1 MTDAEDREADG
12 RVGTPNTSSWTVYNQ
27 QQRAVAQLG
36 SALDWGSRGRRFK
49 SCQPDQKH
57 VMTKGVATTVV
68 AMAATPSSTA
78 TLSEAESKRLLAD
91 FGVPMAREEIVTD
104 ADAAADAAARLGFP
118 VVAKLCGDKIAH
130 KTERGLVRLKLTD
143 AAAVRTATEELLAAS
158 RPEDGDVTVLVAP
171 MVSGNRELI
180 AGVVR
185 DPQFGASVMLGV
197 GGVLAEAIAD
207 VVFRP
212 APLDTITAHEM
223 IDGLSTQ
230 KLLGAFR
237 GEAPVD
243 RDLLASILVGLGRVA
258 DERPDVVSVDV
269 NPLIVDGTGR
279 PVAVDALVEIGEAST
294 SEVPARPRPSDEQF
308 AALFEPRGVV
318 ITGASTH
325 PGKFGFVS
333 LHNLL
338 ASGYRGSVFGT
349 NLQGEEVLGVRTV
362 ADLADLPDGE
372 IDLVFVCTPA
382 SANPDLLRA
391 CAAKGV
397 KAAFLTSAGYG
408 EAGEEGRRAEAELVA
423 LADELGILLAGPNG
437 QGVVSTPAN
446 LCAQIVAPY
455 PPAGRIGVASQSGN
469 FVSSFMNYARA
480 TGVGISR
487 AVSAGNAAA
496 VTVADYL
503 DFYADD
509 PETAVGLAYVE
520 GITDGRS
527 LMERLASVAR
537 RKPLVL
543 VKGGAT
549 EGGARAAASHTGA
562 LAADDKVFDGFCRA
576 AGITRAATVEEAFE
590 AAATFASQPLPAGP
604 NVVVLT
610 TAGGWGVVTSDALT
624 REGILHLVD
633 LPDDLRTAI
642 DAKLPPRWSRSNP
655 VDCAG
660 GETRDTIPEV
670 MEIIATHPDVHSVI
684 YLGLGIQANQARMMR
699 EGRFYPD
706 HGLERIVA
714 YHERQDQRFAEAAAE
729 LSTRTGKP
737 ILVATELAVADP
749 ENAGPAAVRAS
760 GRLCY
765 PSGNRAVTALGHLHR
780 AAEFRRRRGL

>member
-1 MTDAEDREADG
+1 
-12 RVGTPNTSSWTVYNQ
+12 
-27 QQRAVAQLG
+27 
-36 SALDWGSRGRRFK
+36 
-49 SCQPDQKH
+49 
-57 VMTKGVATTVV
+57 
-68 AMAATPSSTA
+68 MAATPSSTA
-78 TLSEAESKRLLAD
+78 TLSESASKILLAE
-91 FGVPMAREEIVTD
+91 FGVPMAPEETVPD
-104 ADAAADAAARLGFP
+104 ADSAIEAAVRLGFP
-118 VVAKLCGDKIAH
+118 VVAKLCGDAIAH
-130 KTERGLVRLKLTD
+130 KTERGLVRLRLAD
-143 AAAVRTATEELLAAS
+143 EAAVRTAAIDLLALA
-158 RPEDGDVTVLVAP
+158 RPEDGDVSVLVAP
-171 MVSGNRELI
+171 MVTGNRELI

-197 GGVLAEAIAD
+197 GGVLAEAVAD

-212 APLDTITAHEM
+212 APLDAVTAHEM
-223 IDGLSTQ
+223 IDGLATQ

-243 RDLLASILVGLGRVA
+243 RDALAAVLVGLGRVA
-258 DERPDVVSVDV
+258 AERPDVVSVDV
-269 NPLIVDGTGR
+269 NPLIIAGDGQ
-279 PVAVDALVEIGEAST
+279 PVAVDALVEIGD
-294 SEVPARPRPSDEQF
+294 VARTVSVARERPSDAQF
-308 AALFEPRGVV
+308 AALFEPRGVLV
-318 ITGASTH
+318 TGASTH

-338 ASGYRGSVFGT
+338 ASGYEGAVFGT

-362 ADLADLPDGE
+362 ADIDALPDGA

-391 CAAKGV
+391 CARKGV
-397 KAAFLTSAGYG
+397 RAAFLTSAGYG

-437 QGVVSTPAN
+437 QGVVSTPAK

-503 DFYADD
+503 DYYADD
-509 PETAVGLAYVE
+509 PATAVGLAYLE

-576 AGITRAATVEEAFE
+576 AGITRASTVEEAFE
-590 AAATFASQPLPAGP
+590 AAATFATQPLPEGP
-604 NVVVLT
+604 NVVILT

-624 REGILHLVD
+624 REGILNLIE
-633 LPDDLRTAI
+633 LPEDLRAAI

-670 MEIIATHPDVHSVI
+670 MEIIATHPEVNAVV

-714 YHERQDQRFAEAAAE
+714 YHERQDQRFAEAADE

-749 ENAGPAAVRAS
+749 SNAGPAAVRAT
-760 GRLCY
+760 GRLC
-765 PSGNRAVTALGHLHR
+765 
-780 AAEFRRRRGL
+780 